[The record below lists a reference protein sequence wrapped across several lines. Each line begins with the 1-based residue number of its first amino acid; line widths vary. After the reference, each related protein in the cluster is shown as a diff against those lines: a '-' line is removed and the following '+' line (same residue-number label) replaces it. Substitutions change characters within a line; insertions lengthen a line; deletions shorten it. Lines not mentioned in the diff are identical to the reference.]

1 MNVVLDVK
9 ELSKTYSGAS
19 KPSVNALS
27 FSVRAGEIYGLLG
40 PNGAGKTTTIKTL
53 TTRIPLES
61 GSITVKGKSLRDN
74 PYDIRKIIG
83 VVPQE
88 ANLDQSLNVV
98 ENLTYHASYFGFPRK
113 YRKAKAMEL
122 LEQFGLEDKSKVTP
136 GKLSGGMIQR
146 LMIARALMHDPDIL
160 FLDEPTTGLDPQSKL
175 FVWERLQELKD
186 LGKSIIITTH
196 NMDEAERLCDR
207 VAIIDHGSLLIE
219 DSPKGLIQSMS
230 DNILVDVARDE
241 QTEARIEQLIECA
254 DELEGLSKLEIVS
267 EPSDE
272 AGSHI
277 RLLFI
282 LDGMSNPIVTIT
294 NWLNAKSIE
303 VITIKRS
310 NASLEG
316 VFIQLTGREI
326 RS

>member
-9 ELSKTYSGAS
+9 DLSKTYPGSA

-27 FSVRAGEIYGLLG
+27 FSVCAGEIYGLLG

-61 GSITVKGKSLRDN
+61 GNIVVKGRSLREN
-74 PYDIRKIIG
+74 LYGVRKITG

-98 ENLTYHASYFGFPRK
+98 ENLIYHASYFGLPRK
-113 YRKAKAMEL
+113 YRMAKATEL
-122 LEQFGLEDKSKVTP
+122 LEQFGLAEKSKDKP
-136 GKLSGGMIQR
+136 AKLSGGMVQR
-146 LMIARALMHDPDIL
+146 LLIARALMHDPDIL
-160 FLDEPTTGLDPQSKL
+160 FLDEPTTGLDPQSRL
-175 FVWERLQELKD
+175 FVWDRLQELKS
-186 LGKSIIITTH
+186 LGKTIIITTH

-207 VAIIDHGSLLIE
+207 VAIMDHGSLLIE
-219 DSPKGLIQSMS
+219 DSPEGLIQNMS
-230 DNILVDVARDE
+230 GNILADVVCDE
-241 QTEARIEQLIECA
+241 QTVARIEQLMECA
-254 DELEGLSKLEIVS
+254 VELEGLSKLEIVS
-267 EPSDE
+267 EPSDD
-272 AGSHI
+272 ASSHI
-277 RLLFI
+277 RLLFV

-294 NWLNAKSIE
+294 NWLHAQSIE
-303 VITIKRS
+303 VLTIKHS

-326 RS
+326 RT